1 MGNRG
6 IYHDGWTAVTLHRSP
21 FDLTATAQAFSAD
34 NWELYDTSTDWTQ
47 AHDLSAEQPEKLAEL
62 QQLWLIE
69 AVRHNVL
76 PMDDRAAERMN
87 PAIAGRPSLVE
98 GTSLRLYPGMTR
110 LNENVALNTKN
121 RSYQVTAEID
131 VPDGGA
137 DGAIVVQGGRT
148 GGWGL
153 VATEGKLAYH
163 YNFCGLQ
170 STTITADEAL
180 PTGTHQVRAE
190 FAYDG
195 GGIGRGGEVTL
206 YVDGTAAGSGRV
218 ERTHPLYYSFD
229 EGLDLGL
236 DSGMPV
242 FEGYT
247 TPKGRFTGTI
257 AWGQVDLGDDDHSH
271 LIDPEDH
278 LAAAMLHQ

>member
-1 MGNRG
+1 
-6 IYHDGWTAVTLHRSP
+6 
-21 FDLTATAQAFSAD
+21 
-34 NWELYDTSTDWTQ
+34 
-47 AHDLSAEQPEKLAEL
+47 
-62 QQLWLIE
+62 
-69 AVRHNVL
+69 
-76 PMDDRAAERMN
+76 MDDRAAERMN
-87 PAIAGRPSLVE
+87 PAIAGRPSLVQ
-98 GTSLRLYPGMTR
+98 GSSLRLYLGMTR
-110 LNENVALNTKN
+110 LNENVALTTKN

-153 VATEGKLAYH
+153 VATDGKLAYH
-163 YNFCGLQ
+163 YNFCGLV
-170 STTITADEAL
+170 STTITSDAAL
-180 PTGTHQVRAE
+180 PAGTHQVRAE

-206 YVDGTAAGSGRV
+206 YVDGAAAGSGRV

-229 EGLDLGL
+229 EGLDLGM

-257 AWGQVDLGDDDHSH
+257 AWGQVDLGDDDHNH

-278 LAAAMLHQ
+278 LAAAMIHQ

>member
-1 MGNRG
+1 M
-6 IYHDGWTAVTLHRSP
+6 
-21 FDLTATAQAFSAD
+21 
-34 NWELYDTSTDWTQ
+34 
-47 AHDLSAEQPEKLAEL
+47 
-62 QQLWLIE
+62 
-69 AVRHNVL
+69 
-76 PMDDRAAERMN
+76 
-87 PAIAGRPSLVE
+87 
-98 GTSLRLYPGMTR
+98 
-110 LNENVALNTKN
+110 
-121 RSYQVTAEID
+121 
-131 VPDGGA
+131 
-137 DGAIVVQGGRT
+137 
-148 GGWGL
+148 
-153 VATEGKLAYH
+153 
-163 YNFCGLQ
+163 
-170 STTITADEAL
+170 

-206 YVDGTAAGSGRV
+206 YVDGTAAGSGRA